1 MTSQGRV
8 AGGEPFTMRHRAGD
22 SRKNAGSNSAKVGD
36 RTQRARMV
44 LVVLAVVL
52 CLTALFSL
60 TTGASDASLLTLLRG
75 FAGGEGAETF
85 QRDHLIIMEI
95 RLPRIILGMLIG
107 AGLAVSG
114 AVMQGLFRNPLA
126 DPGLVGVASGAS
138 LGAVSMIVLGGTVLA
153 PVIAVLGIYAL
164 PLAAFFGG
172 LATTLLLYRVA
183 TRRGRTSVATM
194 LLAGIALGALAGAAT
209 GVLVYMADDRQL
221 RDLTFWGLGS
231 LAGATWSKIVAAGA
245 IIAVVLIAAPM
256 LARGLNALA
265 LGEAAAGHLGIQV
278 QRIKNVAIVTVAAAT
293 GATVAVA
300 GGIGFIGIVVPHM
313 LRLSIGPD
321 HRYLLPASA
330 LLGAI
335 LLLLAD
341 AVSRTIVAPAELP
354 IGIITAMCG
363 APFFLWILLR
373 QRGLLDL

>member
-1 MTSQGRV
+1 MTSQDGV
-8 AGGEPFTMRHRAGD
+8 AEGKGFTMLHPATKRE
-22 SRKNAGSNSAKVGD
+22 NGD
-36 RTQRARMV
+36 RAPRAR
-44 LVVLAVVL
+44 LAIGVLAVLL

-60 TTGASDASLLTLLRG
+60 TAGASDASVLSLLRG
-75 FAGGEGAETF
+75 LVGGAGEGAEAF
-85 QRDHLIIMEI
+85 RRDHLIIVDI
-95 RLPRIILGMLIG
+95 RLPRVVMGMLIG

-126 DPGLVGVASGAS
+126 DPGLVGVGSGAG
-138 LGAVSMIVLGGTVLA
+138 LGAVSMIVLGGSVLA
-153 PVIAVLGIYAL
+153 PLTALLGIYAL
-164 PLAAFFGG
+164 PLAAFLGG
-172 LATTLLLYRVA
+172 LFTTWLLYRVA

-209 GVLVYMADDRQL
+209 GLLVYMADDRQL

-231 LAGATWSKIVAAGA
+231 LAGATWTKIAAAGP
-245 IIAVVLIAAPM
+245 IIALVLVASPF
-256 LARGLNALA
+256 LAHGLNALA
-265 LGEAAAGHLGIQV
+265 LGEAVAGHLGIRV

-313 LRLSIGPD
+313 LRLVIGPD
-321 HRYLLPASA
+321 HRYLLPAAA

-341 AVSRTIVAPAELP
+341 ALSRTVVAPAELP
-354 IGIITAMCG
+354 IGIITAVCG

>member
-1 MTSQGRV
+1 
-8 AGGEPFTMRHRAGD
+8 
-22 SRKNAGSNSAKVGD
+22 
-36 RTQRARMV
+36 
-44 LVVLAVVL
+44 
-52 CLTALFSL
+52 
-60 TTGASDASLLTLLRG
+60 
-75 FAGGEGAETF
+75 
-85 QRDHLIIMEI
+85 
-95 RLPRIILGMLIG
+95 
-107 AGLAVSG
+107 
-114 AVMQGLFRNPLA
+114 MQGLFRNPLA

-138 LGAVSMIVLGGTVLA
+138 LGAVSMIVLGGSVLA

-231 LAGATWSKIVAAGA
+231 LAGATWSKIVAAGP